1 MSWQE
6 PLKVFIGLILLGF
19 PVALIFAWAFELT
32 PEGVKLTES
41 VADGESIHKETGKK
55 LEIAILVG
63 IGLIV
68 ALFGYQQFTASDSSV
83 TTNSATNYSGNGPA
97 AGVGGDSIAVLP
109 FVDLSPDGDQEYFS
123 DGISEEILNVLVR
136 IPKLKVAGRT
146 SSFSFKGK
154 NQDLRD
160 IGAALNVD
168 HVLEGSV
175 RKAGARLRITAQLIR
190 SNDGFHVWSETY
202 DRELTDIFAI
212 QDDIAKNVADAMA
225 KSLGIAA
232 GQSLVGSRTDDP
244 IAYDNYLKAHEL
256 YRQRGEDNLRKAR
269 NLLADAIAR
278 DPNFADAWAEMGLIL
293 ETYPWYVTGYRYD
306 NSELWASALDAA
318 EQMARRALAIDPEN
332 VQALSVLGEAYTQR
346 HDYVR
351 AFEYYDRISAL
362 GANIVVLGPWAQTLI
377 QVGYF
382 DEAEKVARA
391 SVAVDPLNAIEQNS
405 LGWSLAVQGRYDD
418 AMAVW
423 SNHIDRDTEYRITF
437 PYFNLA
443 RLFIVLGRY
452 QDANDLIERVFK
464 NSPNY
469 SESEREQNL
478 ASMANLRKLA
488 AGDLTPD
495 EYVKIEGDPVLAYT
509 SESLIKQL
517 NEPAPAVKKLEALWL
532 KDDVELKLFML
543 TNDSYEIAFQ
553 NPTWQQAVRDSGVLK
568 LWQARG
574 FPYFCEAKG
583 EDDFQCYADRV
594 LRKQT

>member
-1 MSWQE
+1 
-6 PLKVFIGLILLGF
+6 
-19 PVALIFAWAFELT
+19 
-32 PEGVKLTES
+32 
-41 VADGESIHKETGKK
+41 
-55 LEIAILVG
+55 
-63 IGLIV
+63 
-68 ALFGYQQFTASDSSV
+68 
-83 TTNSATNYSGNGPA
+83 
-97 AGVGGDSIAVLP
+97 
-109 FVDLSPDGDQEYFS
+109 
-123 DGISEEILNVLVR
+123 
-136 IPKLKVAGRT
+136 
-146 SSFSFKGK
+146 
-154 NQDLRD
+154 
-160 IGAALNVD
+160 
-168 HVLEGSV
+168 
-175 RKAGARLRITAQLIR
+175 
-190 SNDGFHVWSETY
+190 
-202 DRELTDIFAI
+202 
-212 QDDIAKNVADAMA
+212 
-225 KSLGIAA
+225 
-232 GQSLVGSRTDDP
+232 
-244 IAYDNYLKAHEL
+244 
-256 YRQRGEDNLRKAR
+256 
-269 NLLADAIAR
+269 
-278 DPNFADAWAEMGLIL
+278 
-293 ETYPWYVTGYRYD
+293 
-306 NSELWASALDAA
+306 
-318 EQMARRALAIDPEN
+318 MARRALAIDPEN